1 MKKIIF
7 ILYSVL
13 LLIAFQSKAENNIM
27 YDKANQLYHNKNYDS
42 AAQLYQQMIYDG
54 YCYADLYYNAG
65 NAYYRLNKIG
75 LAIWHYK
82 KALQLQY
89 NKNYSDNLSL
99 AKKRI
104 REPIENVQDIFFIR
118 WWQGMYQ
125 LFTVNTW
132 ALFALTSFLLSFLLL
147 FMKKIRPSFAASQ
160 GITISLFVLSGYCLC
175 MMSASAYNET
185 YHYHGIIIESKTLC
199 TFSTKKEPIFV
210 SEGIEVK
217 VIDTNVTTKTSAKY
231 NYILVQLPDGRE
243 GLIDKKSI
251 KKI

>member
-1 MKKIIF
+1 
-7 ILYSVL
+7 L

-75 LAIWHYK
+75 LAIWNYK

-132 ALFALTSFLLSFLLL
+132 ALFALTFFLLSFLLL
-147 FMKKIRPSFAASQ
+147 FIKKIKTSFTSPQ
-160 GITISLFVLSGYCLC
+160 RITAILFALSGYSLC
-175 MMSASAYNET
+175 MMTAGAYNDT
-185 YHYHGIIIESKTLC
+185 YHYCGIVIEPKTLC
-199 TFSTKKEPIFV
+199 TLSTKKEPIFV

-217 VIDTNVTTKTSAKY
+217 VIETNITTKTSANC